1 MSVSK
6 DLSSETLV
14 TSASVANRKPTIRAL
29 GTLAAGVAH
38 EINNPLS
45 CVYSNLEQIR
55 AYYRLF
61 EPVIE
66 HYQKEMS
73 FQRQSGT
80 LSEARLSKLDTIL
93 GEFAEI
99 LEDSI
104 FACERIDHVVRDLH
118 LYANLYKEV
127 FGLVSLNEIVSSVQ
141 QRLRDERP
149 VIDGLMVELDEAL
162 PPIFTESSTVE
173 KVITRLLHRAT
184 QSVESIRHPQISLTT
199 YSESGHAC
207 LKIMDNGIGAPNE
220 YVNSVFDPFLSDPS
234 RGGGNNISLALGR
247 IAIEELGG
255 TITAVGEYGSGS
267 HFILSF
273 PGEAA

>member
-6 DLSSETLV
+6 GLSGETLLS
-14 TSASVANRKPTIRAL
+14 TASTANQKSHRRSL
-29 GTLAAGVAH
+29 GVLAAGVAH

-66 HYQKEMS
+66 HYQKEMGYP
-73 FQRQSGT
+73 RQSGA
-80 LSEARLSKLDTIL
+80 LSESRLTKLDNML

-127 FGLVSLNEIVSSVQ
+127 FSLVSLNEIVSSVQ

-149 VIDGLMVELDEAL
+149 LIDGLMVELDAAL

-173 KVITRLLHRAT
+173 KVIARLLHRAA
-184 QSVESIRHPQISLTT
+184 QSVESIKHPQVSLIT
-199 YSESGHAC
+199 YSESRHAC
-207 LKIMDNGIGAPNE
+207 LKISDNGIGAPNE
-220 YVNSVFDPFLSDPS
+220 YVNSVFDPFLTDPS
-234 RGGGNNISLALGR
+234 RGCGNNISLALGR

-255 TITAVGEYGSGS
+255 TITAGGEYGSGS

-273 PGEAA
+273 PGETA